1 MSLVLLLALAPPL
14 GASLGAA
21 RPVPVPQGDP
31 AGLEAP
37 VARALADA
45 GPDVVQFDEH
55 LVFLASPFLGGRL
68 PGTRGME
75 LAKDY
80 VEFHLER
87 AGLEPAFPS
96 AEGPSWR
103 QPFQLGSR
111 RNVTEQGL
119 ELEGLGFAPGR
130 DFETTGHGASG
141 SLTADLVFVGYGVEE
156 GPDGYR
162 GYPEDADLEGKVC
175 VLLRFEPLDG
185 QGRSRWAR
193 RGWSPEATFQ
203 KKFRALAQRGAGA
216 ILLVNTPG
224 AADPRA
230 GALLSVSQGV
240 EPLVDVPLLHLTSEA
255 GERLV
260 AACGESL
267 TDLRARAD
275 AEGIVAPL
283 GARASIVSRIEE
295 QPLVAENVGG
305 LLRGRGALASEVVV
319 VGAHLDHL
327 GTGSFGSR
335 DAASAGRLVH
345 PGADDNASGV
355 AGILLM
361 ADWLQEQRR
370 TLPADAALRS
380 VLFLAFSAEESGLNG
395 ARAYVQQP
403 IVPLDRHALML
414 NFDMIGRIVD
424 RRLSVSGVGTAEGL
438 DAWLAPRFEASPLVV
453 EPSEGVPP
461 ASDHWE
467 FYRGEV
473 PVLFGIIP
481 VLHADYHTPRDTA
494 ALINRVDAVRAARLF
509 GEIAWAAAQR
519 PEPFRFRAAAS
530 GQVPTLRPAAPEEPP
545 RLPQLRVSFGVVPG
559 PLEPDQPGIRIA
571 TVVEDSA
578 AEAAGVQVG
587 DLLVE
592 WGGKALRDVPDWV
605 VLLAEQ
611 QPGDEVTFRVRRG
624 AGPAAEV
631 LELSV
636 RLRAKR

>member
-1 MSLVLLLALAPPL
+1 MSVALLLALAPPL
-14 GASLGAA
+14 GMLLGAPC
-21 RPVPVPQGDP
+21 PVPMPQGAP
-31 AGLEAP
+31 AGVEAP

-80 VEFHLER
+80 VQFHLER
-87 AGLEPAFPS
+87 AGLEPAF
-96 AEGPSWR
+96 AADEGASWR

-111 RNVTEQGL
+111 RSVAEQSLQLG
-119 ELEGLGFAPGR
+119 ELAFAPGR

-141 SLTADLVFVGYGVEE
+141 SVDGDLVFVGYGVEE

-162 GYPEDADLEGKVC
+162 GFPEGTNLEGKVC
-175 VLLRFEPLDG
+175 VLLRFEPLNAEG
-185 QGRSRWAR
+185 LSRWAR

-203 KKFRALAQRGAGA
+203 KKFRALAQRGAAA

-230 GALLSVSQGV
+230 DSLLAVSQGV
-240 EPLVDVPLLHLTSEA
+240 EPLVEVPLLHLTSEA
-255 GERLV
+255 GQRLV
-260 AACGESL
+260 AACGGDLAE
-267 TDLRARAD
+267 LRARAD
-275 AEGIVAPL
+275 AAGVVAPL
-283 GARASIVSRIEE
+283 GARAALTSRIEE

-335 DAASAGRLVH
+335 DAASAGRVVH

-361 ADWLQEQRR
+361 ADWLQERR
-370 TLPADAALRS
+370 RALPEEAALRS

-395 ARAYVQQP
+395 ARAYVQAP
-403 IVPLDRHALML
+403 IAPLDRHALML

-438 DAWLAPRFEASPLVV
+438 DAWLAPRFASSQLVV

-494 ALINRVDAVRAARLF
+494 VQINRVDAVRAARLF
-509 GEIAWAAAQR
+509 GDIAWDAAQR
-519 PEPFRFRAAAS
+519 PEPFRFRAAGS
-530 GQVPTLRPAAPEEPP
+530 GQVPTLRPATPQEQP

-559 PLEPDQPGIRIA
+559 PLEPGQPGIRIA

-592 WGGKALRDVPDWV
+592 WGGKRLRDVPDWV

-611 QPGDEVTFRVRRG
+611 EPGDEVAFRVRRG
-624 AGPAAEV
+624 EPPAAQ
-631 LELSV
+631 ELSLTV
-636 RLRAKR
+636 ELRAKR